1 MKLLNVNTEHL
12 FHIPVMGTAFTID
25 TPIKVARFGISSVVS
40 LCDDELCETMRKH
53 YSKLFGFEYEEITNK
68 EDDFRA
74 KRITAYLNV
83 LDDCVNQQ
91 IQRMKLE
98 CFGSNGDLDKYFE
111 LLPDQSSDKILY
123 ESMLKT
129 DNVQEKTKLQD
140 KLKSLIIPGSIDV
153 NIMTK
158 LDRDIYDKQR
168 QPIAFSSDALAALR
182 GYALSKLDSS
192 IVFSAGFNRRLYA
205 YIEQFD
211 DFFPDKNGY
220 IKKRVVL
227 KVTDYRS
234 SLTQG
239 KIFG

>member
-83 LDDCVNQQ
+83 LDDCVNHQ

-111 LLPDQSSDKILY
+111 LLPDQSPDKILY

-129 DNVQEKTKLQD
+129 ENGHACMPAFCTVPVRGAEPPKYVIYK
-140 KLKSLIIPGSIDV
+140 IP
-153 NIMTK
+153 
-158 LDRDIYDKQR
+158 
-168 QPIAFSSDALAALR
+168 
-182 GYALSKLDSS
+182 
-192 IVFSAGFNRRLYA
+192 A
-205 YIEQFD
+205 YRHEFA
-211 DFFPDKNGY
+211 
-220 IKKRVVL
+220 
-227 KVTDYRS
+227 
-234 SLTQG
+234 
-239 KIFG
+239 